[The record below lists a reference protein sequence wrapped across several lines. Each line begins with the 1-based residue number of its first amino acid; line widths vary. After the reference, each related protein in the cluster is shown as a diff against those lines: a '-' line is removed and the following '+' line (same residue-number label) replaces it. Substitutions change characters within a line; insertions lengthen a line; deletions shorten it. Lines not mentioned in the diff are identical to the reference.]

1 MPKRKGASLPEL
13 LKSRGVHPSR
23 RLGQNFM
30 MDRNMLDFLVR
41 QAALDGTEIVL
52 EVGSGV
58 GFLTERIAA
67 AAARVV
73 SVEIDSRLYE
83 ITTERLASADNVTLL
98 NCDALDKGAW
108 HADVTEALARFQDA
122 LPESSLKLVANL
134 PYSAATAVVQAVL
147 MGGRVFSGCV
157 FTVQWEVAERIAAE
171 PGDKQYGYISAL
183 TALLA
188 DVRIIRKLPATVF
201 WPRPKIESAIVEL
214 IPSDEKRRLSGDVK
228 RLTKGLSMLFGSRR
242 KQILGLLN
250 KLDIDEGDILKVENL
265 LERRGV
271 SARERV
277 FRLTPEV
284 LREIF
289 AIITV

>member
-1 MPKRKGASLPEL
+1 MPERKNVSLPDL
-13 LKSRGVHPSR
+13 LKSRGVHLSR

-41 QAALDGTEIVL
+41 QAGLDGTQIVL

-67 AAARVV
+67 AAAGVV

-83 ITTERLASADNVTLL
+83 ITAERLAGVDNVTLL
-98 NCDALDKGAW
+98 NCDALESGAW
-108 HADVTEALARFQDA
+108 HAKVREALARLQDA
-122 LPESSLKLVANL
+122 LPESSLKLVSNL

-147 MGGRVFSGCV
+147 LGGFVFSGCV

-171 PGDKQYGYISAL
+171 PGDRRYGYISAL
-183 TALLA
+183 RALLA
-188 DVRIIRKLPATVF
+188 DIRIIRKLPATVF
-201 WPRPKIESAIVEL
+201 WPRPKIDSAIVEL
-214 IPSDEKRRLSGDVK
+214 VPSEEKRRLSGDLE
-228 RLTKGLSMLFGSRR
+228 RLSNGLSMLFGSRR
-242 KQILGLLN
+242 KQVLGLLN
-250 KLDIDEGDILKVENL
+250 KLDFDEGDILKVRNL
-265 LERRGV
+265 LERRGL

-277 FRLTPEV
+277 FRLAPEV